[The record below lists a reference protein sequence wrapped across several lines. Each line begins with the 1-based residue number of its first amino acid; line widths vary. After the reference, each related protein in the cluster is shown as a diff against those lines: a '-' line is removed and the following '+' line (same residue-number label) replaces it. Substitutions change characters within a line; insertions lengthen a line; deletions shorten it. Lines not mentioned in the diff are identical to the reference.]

1 MSLISP
7 ILTNTIDRGLDKT
20 KASKALVEINKIVLD
35 FLQN

>member
-7 ILTNTIDRGLDKT
+7 ILTNTIDRGLDNT